1 MESRLFFGLYV
12 EGNSLVLRRADG
24 TEERRVD
31 VSDSTLQQFDIE
43 DVATDLKATLS
54 YEMKDQQGSE
64 DIRR

>member
-1 MESRLFFGLYV
+1 VESRLFFGLYV